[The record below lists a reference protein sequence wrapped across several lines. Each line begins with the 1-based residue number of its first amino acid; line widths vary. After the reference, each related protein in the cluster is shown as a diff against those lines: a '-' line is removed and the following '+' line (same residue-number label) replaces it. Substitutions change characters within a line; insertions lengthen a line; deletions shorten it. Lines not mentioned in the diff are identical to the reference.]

1 MNDTYKQMD
10 VSKKYPVDVHAFR
23 KLPIILEEIQK
34 LMSMMQDEWQFCLGL
49 HLHPGG
55 RPLFN
60 PGCRCRSRN
69 DWACSCIQ
77 CPVTTSHPSIHPS
90 TMHPSLPS
98 LSTTH
103 KAPRLRATFR
113 RSVTALIA
121 WLHTKGLRKK
131 APGYLHCTC
140 NVLGASPLLPNPAHQ
155 IIELCSSI
163 TLVLLSGFQVS
174 P

>member
-1 MNDTYKQMD
+1 MNDTYKRMD

-49 HLHPGG
+49 YLHPGG

-90 TMHPSLPS
+90 IHPSTNHASIPSLPFHDPQSSTPSSHFSQKRDGFDRLAAHEGTSQEGARLLALHLQCTWS
-98 LSTTH
+98 LPLTS
-103 KAPRLRATFR
+103 KPCAPN
-113 RSVTALIA
+113 
-121 WLHTKGLRKK
+121 
-131 APGYLHCTC
+131 Y
-140 NVLGASPLLPNPAHQ
+140 
-155 IIELCSSI
+155 
-163 TLVLLSGFQVS
+163 
-174 P
+174 